1 MAWCV
6 SDCSN
11 NAELCNIQA
20 LVAHIDSKNVFQ
32 ETSAEVIHRLNDFFL
47 IVGDTFSDFS
57 VSLL

>member
-11 NAELCNIQA
+11 NAVLCNIQA
-20 LVAHIDSKNVFQ
+20 LIAHVDSKNVFQ
-32 ETSAEVIHRLNDFFL
+32 ETSAEVIHRLTDFL
-47 IVGDTFSDFS
+47 LSMGDTFSDFA